1 MKKNLL
7 TIVSAVAILG
17 LVVTFG
23 SCKSGAIGDGN
34 GQEVT
39 TPCNDDEF
47 HTDRTSFRATGIGT
61 SQDMSTS
68 KRKAKLDA
76 NANLA
81 QSINQTIKNVTD
93 RYTNERQVGEMTE
106 FEEKFEQMT
115 RNVVNQ
121 EMNNVATVCTKT
133 FMKDGKYTTYVAVEV
148 AKDELLANI
157 SNQAN
162 SLSKD
167 KKLQV
172 DYDKMKY
179 EEIFNQEM
187 KKMEEN
193 Y

>member
-1 MKKNLL
+1 MKKGLL
-7 TIVSAVAILG
+7 LLSAIAILG

-23 SCKSGAIGDGN
+23 SCKSGAIGNPN
-34 GQEVT
+34 GQEIN
-39 TPCNDDEF
+39 TPCNDSDY
-47 HTDRTSFRATGIGT
+47 HTDRDYFRASGIGT

-76 NANLA
+76 NAQLA
-81 QSINQTIKNVTD
+81 ASINQTIKNVTD
-93 RYTNERQVGEMTE
+93 RYTNERQVGDQTE

-115 RNVVNQ
+115 RGVVNQ

-133 FMKDGKYTTYVAVEV
+133 FMKDGKYTTYVAMEV
-148 AKDELLANI
+148 AKDELQENI
-157 SNQAN
+157 SNRISQ
-162 SLSKD
+162 D